1 MSGYVSFV
9 EARASQADQLRAAI
23 GRSAEQ
29 IRARQAEGELRGP
42 GPLFVGIG
50 NSLAATCAP
59 VWTLRSRAIHS
70 WRLGAGDHPI
80 PFPSTRHP
88 IIGVSQSGRSPET
101 LAVLTSADAPHRYAV
116 VNVDP
121 SPLANAVDTLVHLG
135 NIPDSY
141 ASTIGFTATV
151 AALGL
156 IADAWDGGEFDQ
168 GWARLPDLLG
178 SLETMLA
185 DRLPEVATGLARA
198 HYADVVGT
206 PESVGSAE
214 SGAVLLREVARLPS
228 TAMSTREYLHG
239 AMESAG
245 DGIHVLLGDGRE
257 LGMADTLAGSG
268 HRVLLVTSAAVAEGP
283 NLRVIRI
290 PAAPASQRAV
300 LEALVLQSL
309 AGALAEQQDID
320 IEQFVFHHAD
330 TKVAATE

>member
-1 MSGYVSFV
+1 MSGYVSYAD
-9 EARASQADQLRAAI
+9 ARASQADQLPAAVL
-23 GRSAEQ
+23 RCAEQ

-59 VWTLRSRAIHS
+59 VWTLRSRGIHS
-70 WRLGAGDHPI
+70 WRLGAGDHPV
-80 PFPSTRHP
+80 PFPRTRHP

-101 LAVLTSADAPHRYAV
+101 LAVLAGADAPHRYAV
-116 VNVDP
+116 VNVAP
-121 SPLANAVDTLVHLG
+121 SPLANAVDTLVRLG

-156 IADAWDGGEFDQ
+156 IADAWDGGEFDP

-178 SLETMLA
+178 PLETMLA
-185 DRLPEVATGLARA
+185 DRMPDAAAGLARV
-198 HYADVVGT
+198 HYADVVGAA
-206 PESVGSAE
+206 ESVGSAE

-245 DGIHVLLGDGRE
+245 DGLHVLLGDGRE
-257 LGMADTLAGSG
+257 LGLADTLAGSG
-268 HRVLLVTSAAVAEGP
+268 HRVLLVTSAAVADGP
-283 NLRVIRI
+283 FLRVVRV
-290 PAAPASQRAV
+290 PAAPAGQRAV

-309 AGALAEQQDID
+309 AGAVAEQRDVD
-320 IEQFVFHHAD
+320 VEQFVFHHAD
-330 TKVAATE
+330 TKVTAME